1 MIGYLRGRVR
11 DVTPET
17 LILDVQ
23 GVGYEVFCTERLLD
37 HASGHMGD
45 LAELWVSTHV
55 REDAFHLFG
64 FESRDEKNFFL
75 TLLKVNG
82 VGPKLALSALSGAT
96 AEEISRLIE
105 NEDVKALTKL
115 PKVGKKTAEQMILT
129 LKGKLVSQESLPGGE
144 GPAITGL
151 AAREVASALVNL
163 GFRPVDVDKV
173 VAQLPKDISFE
184 EGVRQGLAALTSV

>member
-11 DVTPET
+11 DITDET
-17 LILDVQ
+17 MVLDVQ
-23 GVGYEVFCTERLLD
+23 GVGYEVFCTDRLLD
-37 HASGHMGD
+37 HARERMGD
-45 LAELWVSTHV
+45 LAELWISTHV

-96 AEEISRLIE
+96 ATEIARLIE

-129 LKGKLVSQESLPGGE
+129 LKGKLVSQEPARGGE
-144 GPAITGL
+144 GPTITGL
-151 AAREVASALVNL
+151 AAREVSSALVNL

-173 VAQLPKDISFE
+173 VAKLPKDITFE
-184 EGVRQGLAALTSV
+184 EGVRQGLAALTSI